1 MTTVSD
7 IFAFA
12 CQNADYWEELL
23 SGRKLPE
30 DELTAEE
37 VRAIHAAR
45 EHIAHSTEDL
55 LRECASELGKLKPR
69 GIQLKAKLKSGAAR
83 KNRMIWFNPTSEA
96 DKSVKHAGFWIA
108 SDSDDEATQ
117 IGKKIK
123 LFSWVTLQK
132 RSRPEAV
139 DQALATAG
147 YEINLQGDVYGSG
160 LELTEGDNFQD
171 VANRAALELSKMV
184 TLIVSAK

>member
-30 DELTAEE
+30 DMLATEE

-45 EHIAHSTEDL
+45 EHIAQSIEDL
-55 LRECASELGKLKPR
+55 LRECAGELRKLKPR
-69 GIQLKAKLKSGAAR
+69 GIQLKAKLKAEAAR

-96 DKSVKHAGFWIA
+96 GKSVKHAGFWIV
-108 SDSDDEATQ
+108 SDDEPTQ
-117 IGKKIK
+117 KDKKIK

-139 DQALATAG
+139 DQALASAG
-147 YEINLQGDVYGSG
+147 YEIDLQGDVYGSG
-160 LELTEGDNFQD
+160 LELPAGLELQN